1 METEFVEPAPHV
13 QAFVGQLVNAGG
25 TLVNIIDNLA
35 QALVENGATLEEAN
49 ADIIVAL
56 MGSVANEL
64 SSVPEVD
71 FTRATK
77 LLEQAADAVLADLRR
92 AERLARQRDRS
103 TSSTRGRRR
112 RGARRR

>member
-64 SSVPEVD
+64 SCVPEVD

-77 LLEQAADAVLADLRR
+77 LVEQAAEAVLADLRR
-92 AERLARQRDRS
+92 AEQLA
-103 TSSTRGRRR
+103 RRR
-112 RGARRR
+112 RGGRPRSRRSRGAGRR